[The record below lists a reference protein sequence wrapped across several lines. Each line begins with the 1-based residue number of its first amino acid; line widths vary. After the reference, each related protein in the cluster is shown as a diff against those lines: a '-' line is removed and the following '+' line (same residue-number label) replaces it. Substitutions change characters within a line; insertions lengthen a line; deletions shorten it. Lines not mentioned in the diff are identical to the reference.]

1 MQKTTPAETNLSRGI
16 IYCRADELFLCRF
29 KQTVNI
35 GDIVIVLE
43 KIGELVQCLAL
54 LRSYILQFSV
64 RNPLETSGNELIAIV
79 LDELLD
85 TAVRLVGTV
94 DHYVLGD
101 VLVLILLLLDE
112 HLTPIAIAGGLV
124 ILAGVYVSTKAAHR
138 KK

>member
-1 MQKTTPAETNLSRGI
+1 MQKTTPAETNLSRGES

-29 KQTVNI
+29 KQTVNV

-64 RNPLETSGNELIAIV
+64 RNPFETSGNELVAIV

-85 TAVRLVGTV
+85 TA
-94 DHYVLGD
+94 
-101 VLVLILLLLDE
+101 
-112 HLTPIAIAGGLV
+112 
-124 ILAGVYVSTKAAHR
+124 
-138 KK
+138 